1 MLAYRNSSLPSGI
14 EKNIPQGL
22 RLIAWELTKRCN
34 LACKHCRAE
43 AIRGPVENELTTEE
57 IKGILDDV
65 VSFSRPII
73 ILTGGEPL
81 LREDLLEIAAYGR
94 DLGLRMVLAT
104 NGTLLDK
111 EWAKALKDAGIKR
124 VSISLDGATARSH
137 DGFRGVKGAFDLSL
151 RGIDALRSVG
161 LDLQINTTV
170 TKSNLDEISA
180 IENLAIKL
188 GAVAY
193 HIFLLVPMGRGK
205 FLRDEVIS
213 AEEYERVLT
222 WLAEQR
228 GKTPMQVKATCAP
241 QYYRIL
247 RQRAKERGEKV
258 TPDTYGLDAI
268 TRGCLGGIGFCFIS
282 DKGKVQPCGYLNIEC
297 GDVRRDPLS
306 DIWKNSMV
314 FNRLRDRHRYK
325 GKCGYCLYWHVCGGC
340 RARAYALTGDYLKA
354 EPLCLYQPP
363 RVERGTSQGRP
374 KRRLDKKDRAIL
386 NETQINFPITSRPYS
401 EIARRVN
408 LTEKEVLERIRKL
421 KQTGYIRR
429 IGANFSSDKL
439 GFISTLCA
447 AKVPEEKIKEFVKIV
462 NSYKGVTHNY
472 QRHDKFNIWF
482 TFIAPTMAD
491 IEKALEEIKEKTKI
505 EIYSF
510 PATKIFKIDVKFPL

>member
-1 MLAYRNSSLPSGI
+1 MNASP
-14 EKNIPQGL
+14 

-43 AIRGPVENELTTEE
+43 ATSDHVENELTTKE
-57 IKGILDDV
+57 IKGILDDI

-81 LREDLLEIAAYGR
+81 LREDLLEVAAYGR

-104 NGTLLDK
+104 NGTLLD
-111 EWAKALKDAGIKR
+111 EGWAKALKDAGIKR
-124 VSISLDGATARSH
+124 VSISLDGAIAKNH
-137 DGFRGVKGAFDLSL
+137 DGFRGINGAFDLSL
-151 RGIDALRSVG
+151 KGIDALRKVG

-170 TKSNLDEISA
+170 TKSNLHEISA
-180 IENLAIKL
+180 IKNLAIKL

-205 FLRDEVIS
+205 FLKDEVIG

-228 GKTPMQVKATCAP
+228 GKVSMQVKATCAP

-247 RQRAKERGEKV
+247 RQKAREKGERV
-258 TPDTYGLDAI
+258 TPDTHGLDAV

-282 DKGKVQPCGYLNIEC
+282 STGKVQPCGYLNIEC
-297 GDVRRDPLS
+297 GDVRRRPFS

-325 GKCGYCLYWHVCGGC
+325 GKCSYCEYWHVCGGC

-354 EPLCLYQPP
+354 EPLCLY
-363 RVERGTSQGRP
+363 RP
-374 KRRLDKKDRAIL
+374 KGKLSAKDKAIL
-386 NETQINFPITSRPYS
+386 NELQVNFPITSRPYS
-401 EIARRVN
+401 EIAQRVN
-408 LTEKEVLERIRKL
+408 LTEQEVLERIKRL

-429 IGANFSSDKL
+429 IGANFDSDKL
-439 GFISTLCA
+439 GFVSTLCA
-447 AKVPEEKIKEFVKIV
+447 AKVPKGKIKEFVKIV

-472 QRHDKFNIWF
+472 QRQDKFNIWF
-482 TFIAPTMAD
+482 TFIAPTMAH
-491 IEKALEEIKEKTKI
+491 IERALDEIKEKTKI